1 MGARA
6 IQTEIGVEQREEEAS
21 SVGASSNSSRR
32 RKRGRESPPNTVNR
46 NRKAKSS
53 VSSPTTRSHH
63 SRRVGSAARPGGT
76 IEVVVKRKPRARK
89 QPSGSAGPPPQIS
102 SKPLAETAVANSD
115 ERYRFLAEHPK
126 DLRCVHDLRGRITA
140 ANRAFVSSLGYT
152 ASELIGKNIRDILGE
167 QLGNQVSEY
176 IGAIRRDLKVR
187 GLIRARTRS
196 GEARLWQYENRLS
209 RLRNGKTAVRV
220 LAHDVTER
228 WRIEKELRIRAR
240 QQAAVTEISQ
250 RALSGVD
257 LAVLMH
263 EAAALTAETL
273 HVDCCGIFEHLHD
286 AGVLSLSAGHGWME
300 GTVGKATVKAGS
312 ESLPGFVLTQNQ
324 PIVVDDFNNEKRFR
338 RSTIARD
345 HSVTSAAGV
354 LIKGQEKVFGVL
366 AVYGVNRRS
375 FTADDLN
382 FLRAAANVLATA
394 IDRNRAEQALKIQAL
409 MLESLAEGVNLTDEN
424 GFLFYTNPA
433 YDEMF
438 GYDRGEMVGKH
449 VSILSP
455 SSDEENAL
463 MVLQV
468 VERLS
473 KQGVWFGEIEN
484 KRKDGTPFTTYARV
498 SSLTMFGRRYW
509 VTVREDIT
517 QRKRAEEA
525 LRISEERYRSL
536 VENAPVWIHEMDLN
550 GRLTSVN
557 FTGLKMTGAEDESS
571 VCGRQFV
578 EFVTPDERHR
588 IEGFLARSFQGSPS
602 EFEFWSASEREPRRV
617 ASLIVPIKGADGRV
631 SKVVGI
637 SEDVTE
643 RRQAER
649 ALRQYADLLTILR
662 DIDLAI
668 LAAHSHE
675 EIAQAAVGRVT
686 DIVRCDRA
694 SVMVMDLGTN
704 TAQYL
709 AVWGA
714 GTHNAG
720 PGLRFSLKEYGSA
733 ALEALRRGEALKIED
748 IDEIDE
754 RPAVIDRLRDAG
766 LRSTIA
772 VPLLFQG
779 ELLGSFGLSST
790 KPRAFNTEHVEVT
803 REIAYPLAVAFQ
815 QARLNE
821 EVRIGRERLQ
831 TLSRKLMEV
840 QEVERRHI
848 ARELHDEIGQVLTAV
863 KISLQ
868 TIQRLPEASPV
879 ASHLD
884 ESVNIASQ
892 ALQQVR
898 NLSLDLRPSMLDDLG
913 LVAALRW
920 YVDRV
925 GRRTG
930 LVAHFVSDPLSE
942 RLPPEIE
949 NACFRIAQE
958 ALNNVAKHAK
968 ASSVTV
974 ELRQT
979 DHSLTLSV
987 RDDGLGLDVVAAR
1000 ERASGGQSFG
1010 LLGMQERVLLVGGEI
1025 EITSAPGAGTEI
1037 LAQFPLRRSDDTHAG
1052 QMTVKWSSTE

>member
-1 MGARA
+1 MTA
-6 IQTEIGVEQREEEAS
+6 IS
-21 SVGASSNSSRR
+21 
-32 RKRGRESPPNTVNR
+32 
-46 NRKAKSS
+46 
-53 VSSPTTRSHH
+53 
-63 SRRVGSAARPGGT
+63 
-76 IEVVVKRKPRARK
+76 KRKPRVLIPEQAV
-89 QPSGSAGPPPQIS
+89 SAASQAKHAKSQGKTTVEEGAAS
-102 SKPLAETAVANSD
+102 SD
-115 ERYRFLAEHPK
+115 ERYRFLAEHLE
-126 DLRCVHDLRGRITA
+126 DLRCVHDMKGRITA
-140 ANRAFVSSLGYT
+140 ANQAAACSLGYT
-152 ASELIGKNIRDILGE
+152 RSELIGRNIRDILKENLKGRI
-167 QLGNQVSEY
+167 GEY
-176 IGAIRRDLKVR
+176 IRAIKRERRAR
-187 GLIRARTRS
+187 GLIWTRTRS
-196 GEARLWQYENRLS
+196 GEARLWQYENHLS
-209 RLRNGKTAVRV
+209 TSRDGKTSVRV

-257 LAVLMH
+257 LAVLMQ
-263 EAAALTAETL
+263 EATALAAETL
-273 HVDCCGIFEHLHD
+273 HVDCCGVFESVQD
-286 AGVLSLSAGHGWME
+286 ADVLSIRAGYGWRE
-300 GTVGKATVKAGS
+300 GTVGSATVTAGTG
-312 ESLPGFVLTQNQ
+312 SLAGYVLTQSQ
-324 PIVVDDFNNEKRFR
+324 PVVVDDFSNEVRFR
-338 RSTIARD
+338 QSTIARD
-345 HSVTSAAGV
+345 HGVTSAAGV
-354 LIKGQEKVFGVL
+354 LIKGQETVFGALV
-366 AVYGVNRRS
+366 VYSMNRRT
-375 FTADDLN
+375 FTPDDLN
-382 FLRAAANVLATA
+382 FLQAAANVLATA
-394 IDRNRAEQALKIQAL
+394 IDRNRSEQALKIQAL

-424 GFLFYTNPA
+424 GFLYYTNPA

-438 GYDRGEMVGKH
+438 GYARGEMVGKH

-455 SSDEENAL
+455 LSDEENAL

-484 KRKDGTPFTTYARV
+484 KRKDGRPFTTYARV
-498 SSLTMFGRRYW
+498 SSLKMFGRRYW

-517 QRKRAEEA
+517 HRKRAEEA
-525 LRISEERYRSL
+525 LRVSEERYRSL

-557 FTGLKMTGAEDESS
+557 FTGLKMTGAEHESS

-588 IEGFLARSFQGSPS
+588 IEGFLTRAFQGFPS
-602 EFEFWSASEREPRRV
+602 EFEFWSASETEPRRV
-617 ASLIVPIKGADGRV
+617 ASLIVPIRGADGCV

-662 DIDLAI
+662 DIDLAV
-668 LAAHSHE
+668 LSAHSRE
-675 EIAQAAVGRVT
+675 EIAQAAVERVAGV
-686 DIVRCDRA
+686 VRCDRA
-694 SVMVMDLGTN
+694 SVMVIDLGTN

-714 GTHNAG
+714 GKDSAG
-720 PGLRFSLKEYGSA
+720 PGFRFPLKDYGSA
-733 ALEALRRGEALKIED
+733 ALEALRRGESLRIED
-748 IDEIDE
+748 VEEMDSSTV
-754 RPAVIDRLRDAG
+754 VIDRLRDLG
-766 LRSTIA
+766 LRSSVA

-779 ELLGSFGLSST
+779 ELLGAIGLSAT
-790 KPRAFNTEHVEVT
+790 TPGGFNTEHLEVT
-803 REIAYPLAVAFQ
+803 REIAHPLAVAFQ

-879 ASHLD
+879 SSHLD
-884 ESVNIASQ
+884 ESVNITSQ

-913 LVAALRW
+913 LIAALRW

-925 GRRTG
+925 VRRTG
-930 LVAHFVSDPLSE
+930 LVAHFVSDPLSG
-942 RLPPEIE
+942 RLAPEIE

-958 ALNNVAKHAK
+958 ALNNVAKHAR
-968 ASSVTV
+968 ATAVSV

-979 DHSLTLSV
+979 DHALALSV
-987 RDDGLGLDVVAAR
+987 RDDGQGLDVIAAR
-1000 ERASGGQSFG
+1000 ERATSGQSFG

-1037 LAQFPLRRSDDTHAG
+1037 LARFPLRRDGDPHTD
-1052 QMTVKWSSTE
+1052 QMTAKWSSIE